1 MIIRRSDSRRVRAM
15 ALTALLLIGAPL
27 SIAETA
33 PDDFRHRMVTA
44 TLVCYGVFNE
54 LSTTEWP
61 DRDEAEAFDLRR
73 DARHK
78 SDFAMEMIKLYS
90 AAYDGFDIDE
100 QLRIADRE
108 SGVHTM
114 EKEKLLDMAI
124 YCENK
129 LAALVEEQDK
139 NGYTP

>member
-1 MIIRRSDSRRVRAM
+1 MQKRSTPRSGISA
-15 ALTALLLIGAPL
+15 TFALLVLAGPVAT
-27 SIAETA
+27 AETA

-129 LAALVEEQDK
+129 LAALVDEQDR